1 MSPSPAAP
9 VPGPSNQG
17 AIPPHEMVAQ
27 AAAAVAAADDSDDE
41 PLHLHHG
48 EQSEEPLAKSP
59 SLQSASD
66 AGSSSL
72 PPLSSVDSYY
82 GFNEARRETH
92 SDIPDVPPPAYSEH
106 IGEINDDSNGFGTNA
121 RVSGDGRVNIRIN
134 EKSRRLSSLLAPALR
149 DQYARVQEEAPP
161 PPPYIP
167 ESLGGAPGQ
176 TPPPPLNVVI
186 HVVGSRGDV
195 QPFIALGKVLKG
207 TYGHRVRL
215 ATHPTFK
222 GFVEEH
228 GLEFFSIGGDPAELM
243 AFMVKN
249 PGLMPGFE
257 TLRSGDVGKR
267 RKGIAELIKGC
278 WRSCIESGDGTGVV
292 ASDRT
297 VEDWMNS
304 NQNGPTAAETLSKPF
319 IADAIIANPPSF
331 AHIHC
336 AEKLGIPLHVMF
348 TMPWSPTQAFPH
360 PLANIQTS
368 DTDPSVANY
377 MSYILVDM
385 LTWQGLG
392 DVINR
397 FRRDSLNL
405 EPISLVWAPGML
417 ARLRIPYTYCWSPAL
432 IPKPKDW
439 ANHISISGFYFLS
452 LASNYRPDPEL
463 AAFLAAGPP
472 PVYIGFGS
480 IVVDDPN
487 AMTKLIFDA
496 VKLTGQRALVSKGW
510 GGIGA
515 DELGIPEGV
524 LMLGNVPHDWLFK
537 HVSCVVHHGGAGTTS
552 AGIAA
557 GRPTV
562 VVPFFGDQ
570 PFWGAMVARAGAGPD
585 PIPHKQLTAEK
596 LAEAINYALR
606 PESLDRAK
614 ELSQKISQEKG
625 SDSGAQSFHQ
635 MLKVDELRCS
645 LCPTRSAVWRI
656 KRTQVRLSA
665 LAAVTLA
672 NEGALSFSELKLY
685 RPREY
690 DSDDGPWDPITGATV
705 ALTGTISSMMMGVAD
720 MPIETLKALK
730 IHPDTAKR
738 SKSQSGGLEGTGPS
752 DTASVSGKDS
762 TAGQNH
768 PQLLISDT
776 SSGGRSEESL
786 PVQSPSSISGIST
799 PTGGTSSMAQVF
811 DSQGNP
817 SSPGSRS
824 RSPRGSPRSP
834 SHHRSDSETYKT
846 PFHQAQTV
854 LDTGKGISRIVG
866 AGLKSPMDFT
876 LGLARGFHN
885 APRLYGEEVK
895 PVERV
900 TGIKSGLRVAAK
912 EFGSGM
918 FQGVTGL
925 VTQPIEGAAKEGGAG
940 FMKGVGKG
948 IAGVTLKPAAAF
960 WAIPGYA
967 FKGIYAEIQKPFGS
981 SVQNYIIAARTAQG
995 YEEFHRMSAE
1005 ERADILERW
1014 ACIAKNVKR
1023 KKNPGEDQLEALRK
1037 CVEKGKG
1044 QRPQW
1049 LMSKKSKQ
1057 RSTDS
1062 APQLEEG
1069 RAEDTGRS
1077 PRILPM
1083 GRPQPSTDYR
1093 ATSPQ
1098 PTGNTVART
1107 MPTDDSDDA
1116 DLGAAIRASVAQG
1129 SHGNPDEDVMIERA
1143 IRASMAELQRP
1154 PASDGNVDDEEALQR
1169 AIRASLTEA
1178 QAQGMSEQEKRA
1190 LEDVVSKSVLEQRR
1204 ARGSDSEW
1212 DSEPDTEDDEDVKRA
1227 LEESLRHGAPAA
1239 GGADVP
1245 GDAQDEELRRA
1256 IEASQR
1262 EDQQRE
1268 EGLKKQLTEEEIV
1281 LEYVKKQSLA
1291 EEEHRRAMLGKQG
1304 SWDAAGSSPGS
1315 GRQ

>member
-1 MSPSPAAP
+1 
-9 VPGPSNQG
+9 
-17 AIPPHEMVAQ
+17 
-27 AAAAVAAADDSDDE
+27 
-41 PLHLHHG
+41 
-48 EQSEEPLAKSP
+48 
-59 SLQSASD
+59 
-66 AGSSSL
+66 
-72 PPLSSVDSYY
+72 
-82 GFNEARRETH
+82 
-92 SDIPDVPPPAYSEH
+92 
-106 IGEINDDSNGFGTNA
+106 
-121 RVSGDGRVNIRIN
+121 
-134 EKSRRLSSLLAPALR
+134 
-149 DQYARVQEEAPP
+149 
-161 PPPYIP
+161 
-167 ESLGGAPGQ
+167 
-176 TPPPPLNVVI
+176 
-186 HVVGSRGDV
+186 
-195 QPFIALGKVLKG
+195 
-207 TYGHRVRL
+207 
-215 ATHPTFK
+215 
-222 GFVEEH
+222 
-228 GLEFFSIGGDPAELM
+228 
-243 AFMVKN
+243 
-249 PGLMPGFE
+249 
-257 TLRSGDVGKR
+257 
-267 RKGIAELIKGC
+267 
-278 WRSCIESGDGTGVV
+278 
-292 ASDRT
+292 
-297 VEDWMNS
+297 
-304 NQNGPTAAETLSKPF
+304 
-319 IADAIIANPPSF
+319 
-331 AHIHC
+331 
-336 AEKLGIPLHVMF
+336 
-348 TMPWSPTQAFPH
+348 
-360 PLANIQTS
+360 
-368 DTDPSVANY
+368 
-377 MSYILVDM
+377 
-385 LTWQGLG
+385 
-392 DVINR
+392 
-397 FRRDSLNL
+397 
-405 EPISLVWAPGML
+405 
-417 ARLRIPYTYCWSPAL
+417 
-432 IPKPKDW
+432 
-439 ANHISISGFYFLS
+439 
-452 LASNYRPDPEL
+452 
-463 AAFLAAGPP
+463 
-472 PVYIGFGS
+472 
-480 IVVDDPN
+480 
-487 AMTKLIFDA
+487 
-496 VKLTGQRALVSKGW
+496 
-510 GGIGA
+510 
-515 DELGIPEGV
+515 
-524 LMLGNVPHDWLFK
+524 
-537 HVSCVVHHGGAGTTS
+537 
-552 AGIAA
+552 
-557 GRPTV
+557 
-562 VVPFFGDQ
+562 
-570 PFWGAMVARAGAGPD
+570 
-585 PIPHKQLTAEK
+585 
-596 LAEAINYALR
+596 
-606 PESLDRAK
+606 
-614 ELSQKISQEKG
+614 
-625 SDSGAQSFHQ
+625 
-635 MLKVDELRCS
+635 
-645 LCPTRSAVWRI
+645 
-656 KRTQVRLSA
+656 
-665 LAAVTLA
+665 
-672 NEGALSFSELKLY
+672 
-685 RPREY
+685 
-690 DSDDGPWDPITGATV
+690 
-705 ALTGTISSMMMGVAD
+705 
-720 MPIETLKALK
+720 
-730 IHPDTAKR
+730 
-738 SKSQSGGLEGTGPS
+738 
-752 DTASVSGKDS
+752 
-762 TAGQNH
+762 
-768 PQLLISDT
+768 
-776 SSGGRSEESL
+776 
-786 PVQSPSSISGIST
+786 
-799 PTGGTSSMAQVF
+799 MAQVF